1 MVGCEE
7 LLDKVR
13 RYASDADVRP
23 VQRAFA
29 MALAAEGE
37 GPVSHKAWRPLRLAD
52 LLSELKLD
60 VDTLAAALV
69 FPATEQGALEPGK
82 IEAELGE
89 DIAGVVAAAGR
100 LSRVDYRA
108 SAAEQAEAFR
118 RMILAMAHD
127 LRALFLRLADRL
139 HTLQELSSLDPQVQ
153 RRIARET
160 VDIYAPIANRLGIQK
175 LKVEFEDRAMAVLQP
190 QEYRRIDE
198 FLHQRREINKRFM
211 KRIQR
216 DLFDLARVHD
226 AEAVVTA
233 RIKHH
238 AAVLY
243 KMRNRDIRL
252 EEVAD
257 LVGFRALLEETA
269 GCYALLG
276 DVHARWALVPGR
288 FRDYIGRPKANGY
301 QSLHTTVLAR
311 GGERFEVQIR
321 TNHMHQIAELGVAA
335 HWRYK
340 EGHLDLSTGELAQY
354 TRIQQLSRLLDE
366 IQDAQELVDVL
377 KVDLF
382 ADEIYVHTPQGEVK
396 WLPLGATA
404 LDFAFAV
411 HTEVGLHCV
420 GARVN
425 GQLVALR
432 HRLQSGDRVEILT
445 RKNQHPGRDWMRM
458 AVTGRARS
466 KIRAY
471 FKTESREQAA
481 LRGRE
486 TLEGELHVRQTKLAK
501 LQREPA
507 FARALEQLKV
517 RDAEELF
524 VRIGYGELPLDRA
537 LRSLLPEPDP
547 EAAEAPALPA
557 SKPTKERKKSRSR
570 AWPVQVQGMDG
581 MLTSIARCCHPVPGE
596 PIVGYI
602 TRGRGV
608 TVHRPDCAQAQR
620 LDEGRIVP
628 VSWSSDGDEAYNAR
642 IRVVMADRPGMLA
655 AVTRRIGLLKINIV
669 SCQVST
675 GADAY
680 GRAVIGVS
688 VRNLDQLDD
697 ALKKLSQVKGVISVD
712 RL

>member
-1 MVGCEE
+1 MVGCDE
-7 LLDKVR
+7 LLDEVR

-23 VQRAFA
+23 VQRAFNI
-29 MALAAEGE
+29 ALAAEADA
-37 GPVSHKAWRPLRLAD
+37 PTSCKSWRPLKLAD
-52 LLSELKLD
+52 LLAELKLD

-69 FPATEQGALEPGK
+69 FPAAERGELDAGK

-89 DIAGVVAAAGR
+89 EIAGVVAAAGR
-100 LSRVDYRA
+100 LSRIDYRA

-118 RMILAMAHD
+118 RMILAMAQD

-139 HTLQELSSLDPQVQ
+139 HTLQELSSFEPHVQ

-175 LKVEFEDRAMAVLQP
+175 LKIEFEDRAMAVLQP

-198 FLHQRREINKRFM
+198 FLRQRREINKRFM
-211 KRIQR
+211 SRIER
-216 DLFDLARVHD
+216 ELLELAQAHD
-226 AEAVVTA
+226 PEAAVTA

-238 AAVLY
+238 AAVLQ
-243 KMRNRDIRL
+243 KTRNRDIRL

-257 LVGFRALLEETA
+257 LVGFRALLQGTA
-269 GCYALLG
+269 DCYALLG

-301 QSLHTTVLAR
+301 QSLHTTVLAK

-321 TNHMHQIAELGVAA
+321 TNHMHQVAELGVAA

-340 EGHLDLSTGELAQY
+340 EGHLDLSAGELAQY
-354 TRIQQLSRLLDE
+354 TRIPQLSRLLDE

-382 ADEIYVHTPQGEVK
+382 ADEIYLHTPQGEVK

-445 RKNQHPGRDWMRM
+445 RKNQHPGRDWTRM

-466 KIRAY
+466 RIRAY
-471 FKTESREQAA
+471 FKTESREQASV
-481 LRGRE
+481 RGRE

-517 RDAEELF
+517 RDADELF
-524 VRIGYGELPLDRA
+524 ARIGYGELPLDRA
-537 LRSLLPEPDP
+537 LRALLPEPYP
-547 EAAEAPALPA
+547 VAEEAAPLPA
-557 SKPTKERKKSRSR
+557 SKPTKARKKARSR
-570 AWPVQVQGMDG
+570 AWPIQVQGMDG
-581 MLTSIARCCHPVPGE
+581 VLTSIARCCHPVPGE
-596 PIVGYI
+596 GIVGYI

-680 GRAVIGVS
+680 GRAVIGLT

-697 ALKKLSQVKGVISVD
+697 AVKKLSQVKGVISVY